1 MHSEAEDV
9 SIVLQAKLD
18 SSHDR
23 LDRDLDGL
31 VHGVARRS
39 SPALGI
45 AGASLGS
52 TIQA

>member
-9 SIVLQAKLD
+9 SVVLQATLD
-18 SSHDR
+18 SSHGR

-31 VHGVARRS
+31 VHALLRRS

-45 AGASLGS
+45 AGACLRS
-52 TIQA
+52 TV